1 MKNLVLIISCL
12 ISFLSFSQTQ
22 VGVKVRL
29 YKEDKNATITV
40 QKNNEAAVKVLQNVS
55 KNFDLNVNDVLSFYI
70 NNNIVETLEVSPKIV
85 ERKSLSV
92 LITESTVLD
101 EIEIEYTNLNNKLGL
116 EGTKYTKAERAVKK
130 DKQITYNDKYSAT
143 GNIKL
148 DGLVNKLS
156 GKAKTNKKAL
166 SVENEINTME
176 RFLKVYSA
184 DYLYE
189 NYKLPKEKAPYFALK
204 MIDYIQKDTKIESD
218 SFRMLMEEQLLN
230 FKYD

>member
-22 VGVKVRL
+22 VGVKVRM

-85 ERKSLSV
+85 ERKTLSV
-92 LITESTVLD
+92 LITESTILD

>member
-12 ISFLSFSQTQ
+12 ISFLTFSQTQ

-29 YKEDKNATITV
+29 YKDDKNATITV

-156 GKAKTNKKAL
+156 GRAKTNKKAL

>member
-1 MKNLVLIISCL
+1 MRNLVLFICL
-12 ISFLSFSQTQ
+12 FCSFIGFSQSP
-22 VGVKVRL
+22 VAVKVRL
-29 YKEDKNATITV
+29 YKSDAKAVLSV
-40 QKNNEAAVKVLQNVS
+40 QKNNDRSEKIEQNVF
-55 KNFDLNVNDVLSFYI
+55 KNFDLKTNDVLSFYI
-70 NNNIVETLEVSPKIV
+70 NNNLVETLEVSSKVI

-101 EIEIEYTNLNNKLGL
+101 EVEIEYTNLNNKLGL
-116 EGTKYTKAERAVKK
+116 DGTKYTKAERAVKK
-130 DKQITYNDKYSAT
+130 DKQITYDDKYSAT

-156 GKAKTNKKAL
+156 GRAKTNKKVL
-166 SVENEINTME
+166 SVENEINAME
-176 RFLKVYSA
+176 RFLSVYSA
-184 DYLYE
+184 DYLYK

-204 MIDYIQKDTKIESD
+204 MIDYIQKDTKIDSD

>member
-1 MKNLVLIISCL
+1 MKTLFLIL
-12 ISFLSFSQTQ
+12 ISLCSFFGFSQTQ
-22 VGVKVRL
+22 VAVKVRL
-29 YKEDKNATITV
+29 YKNDKNATITI
-40 QKNNEAAVKVLQNVS
+40 QKNNEPAVKVLHNVS
-55 KNFDLNVNDVLSFYI
+55 KNFDLKANDILSFYVDE
-70 NNNIVETLEVSPKIV
+70 NRVETLEVSSKII
-85 ERKSLSV
+85 ERKNLNV

-101 EIEIEYTNLNNKLGL
+101 EVEIEYTNLNNKLGL
-116 EGTKYTKAERAVKK
+116 GGKSYTKAERAVKK
-130 DKQITYNDKYSAT
+130 DNQITYKDPYSAT

-166 SVENEINTME
+166 SVENEINAME
-176 RFLKVYSA
+176 HFLSVYSA
-184 DYLYE
+184 DFLYE

-218 SFRMLMEEQLLN
+218 AFRMIMEEQLLN